1 LRELIKADREKSVH
15 FNSYLEKW
23 KAERLELSTL
33 AMSLDEVLLILE
45 PIS

>member
-15 FNSYLEKW
+15 FNPYLEKW